1 MKLKRNTWILVVIA
15 VIMGV
20 VVYVSESQWTPKREQ
35 AEIEKKQIFDLE
47 EKDIQGVIIEKN
59 GQILEFV
66 RTSNQEHSWQM
77 KQPEDLP
84 ASDAAVSFLL
94 SFLTNG
100 ESKRNFTI
108 SSDKK
113 PDYGLKNPFAKITI
127 KLDNNQTKELVLGL
141 PNLENQFLYAVVD
154 SSNQNTTEIEVSLV
168 PIGLKYAVEKE
179 IEEWKQE
186 EGTVGDY
193 PPKSPLRLR
202 GH

>member
-20 VVYVSESQWTPKREQ
+20 VVYISESQWAPKREQ
-35 AEIEKKQIFDLE
+35 AKVEEKQIFDLE
-47 EKDIQGVIIEKN
+47 EKDIKGVIIEKN

-66 RTSNQEHSWQM
+66 RTSNQQHSWQM

-113 PDYGLKNPFAKITI
+113 QDYGLQTPLAKITI
-127 KLDNNQTKELVLGL
+127 ELDNNQTKELVLGA
-141 PNLENQFLYAVVD
+141 PNLENQFIYAVVD
-154 SSNQNTTEIEVSLV
+154 SANQNGEIEVSLV

-186 EGTVGDY
+186 EETVGDY
-193 PPKSPLRLR
+193 PPKSPLPK
-202 GH
+202 GDF